1 MGRIWR
7 SEAGVVLLACFVLRL
22 AALGCIAL
30 AHPGLRAQQVPLSQQ
45 PPWLLLEA
53 FLTWRVWRCGRISRV
68 LLILDAM
75 GSFAKT
81 AFLGS
86 GGWNLSVLALL
97 AIYAAEL
104 ALLLSP
110 AVYLRTRK
118 EMPPGEFVD
127 RGVPRLWMVLTALLA
142 GIVVTLLYLAS
153 MGGAALPGCG
163 PAGDAIAQLP
173 ASCFGLARGFPL
185 RFLTAYQGTPLINT
199 TALIE
204 DWAQWSLVSF
214 SALYLFRLQARH
226 RRPSPAASG
235 RPSTV

>member
-7 SEAGVVLLACFVLRL
+7 SEAGIVLLAYFVLRL
-22 AALGCIAL
+22 AAIGCIAL

-53 FLTWRVWRCGRISRV
+53 FLTWRVWRGGRISRV
-68 LLILDAM
+68 LLIVDAM

-81 AFLGS
+81 ALLGS
-86 GGWNLSVLALL
+86 SGWNLSVLALL
-97 AIYAAEL
+97 AIYAAQL

-118 EMPPGEFVD
+118 EMPPGELVD

-153 MGGAALPGCG
+153 MGGATVPGCG
-163 PAGDAIAQLP
+163 PAGVIAQLP

-214 SALYLFRLQARH
+214 AAIYLFRLQVRH
-226 RRPSPAASG
+226 HVPTPAASG
-235 RPSTV
+235 QPSTV